1 MWLKAGLCL
10 FFALAG
16 TARAEDMWIGAWA
29 SAQQIP
35 DPQNALP
42 DSDLQDATLRQVI
55 HPSVGGS
62 HFRLR
67 LSNAFG
73 TEPLKLDNVR
83 IAETV
88 RVTFSGKEAV
98 TIPAGADYL

>member
-1 MWLKAGLCL
+1 MRILAGLCL
-10 FFALAG
+10 FFALTG
-16 TARAEDMWIGAWA
+16 ARAEDMWIGAWA

-35 DPQNALP
+35 EPQNALP
-42 DSDLQDATLRQVI
+42 DADLHDATLRQII

-73 TEPLKLDNVR
+73 TEPLKIDHVSVANNLP
-83 IAETV
+83 
-88 RVTFSGKEAV
+88 VTFSGHGEV
-98 TIPAGADYL
+98 TIPA